1 MYIFIISYNNLGWIK
16 NYCKEINSRKYLWLS
31 IATPNFNYETTIF
44 QYIPFLIS
52 AEAEYNK
59 INSEEGISSIQFLTD
74 ILNNGWMSKEIASWE
89 QYDLEKQFAK
99 DKAAMI
105 VDGPWIINT
114 LKKDVPNLNWRV
126 VKIPREKN
134 THQY

>member
-1 MYIFIISYNNLGWIK
+1 
-16 NYCKEINSRKYLWLS
+16 
-31 IATPNFNYETTIF
+31 
-44 QYIPFLIS
+44 
-52 AEAEYNK
+52 
-59 INSEEGISSIQFLTD
+59 
-74 ILNNGWMSKEIASWE
+74 MSKEIASWE